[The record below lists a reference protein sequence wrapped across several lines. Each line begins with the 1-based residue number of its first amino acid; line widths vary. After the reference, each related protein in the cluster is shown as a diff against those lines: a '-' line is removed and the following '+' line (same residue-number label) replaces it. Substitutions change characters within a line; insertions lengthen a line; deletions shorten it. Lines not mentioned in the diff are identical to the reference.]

1 MNLKIFIIAL
11 FVIVSFNT
19 ILNAH
24 CDSVEGPVIKAAQK
38 SLETGNINY
47 VLIWVPEKDEPEV
60 NRLFNRVLQNRSL
73 NSDVNILLT
82 NYFFETVVRLH
93 RMGEGVGYTGIKD
106 ATFKPEPG
114 ISEADDA
121 IAHGSLKQI
130 SSLLLEEE
138 HAELEK
144 YFSEVLQKQN
154 YSTDDLQA
162 GRDYVKS
169 YVHFIHYVE
178 ELFADSKNKSTHC
191 H

>member
-1 MNLKIFIIAL
+1 MNLKSLNIVVL
-11 FVIVSFNT
+11 VIVSFNT
-19 ILNAH
+19 LSNAH

-60 NRLFNRVLQNRSL
+60 QRLFNKVLQNRSL
-73 NSDVNILLT
+73 NNDVNILLT

-93 RMGEGVGYTGIKD
+93 RMGEGVGYTGLKD

-114 ISEADDA
+114 ITEADDA
-121 IAHGSLKQI
+121 IAHGSLRQI
-130 SSLLLEEE
+130 SSLLPEEE
-138 HAELEK
+138 YAELEK
-144 YFSEVLQKQN
+144 YFTEVLKKKN

-178 ELFADSKNKSTHC
+178 EHFADSKNKSTHC

>member
-121 IAHGSLKQI
+121 VEHGSLKKI
-130 SSLLLEEE
+130 SSLLPEEKNE
-138 HAELEK
+138 ELEK
-144 YFSEVLQKQN
+144 YFSDVMQKQN
-154 YSTDDLQA
+154 YNTDDLQA
-162 GRDYVKS
+162 GRDYIKS

-178 ELFADSKNKSTHC
+178 EQFADSKNKSTHC

>member
-1 MNLKIFIIAL
+1 MNFKSLIITM
-11 FVIVSFNT
+11 FVILLFNT
-19 ILNAH
+19 LSHAH

-38 SLETGNINY
+38 SLETGNINF
-47 VLIWVPEKDEPEV
+47 VLIWVPEKDEPEIH
-60 NRLFNRVLQNRSL
+60 RLFNKVLQNRGL
-73 NSDVNILLT
+73 NSDVNLLLT

-106 ATFKPEPG
+106 VNFKPEPG
-114 ISEADDA
+114 ITEADDA
-121 IAHGSLKQI
+121 IALGSLKQI
-130 SSLLLEEE
+130 SSELPEEKY
-138 HAELEK
+138 AELEK
-144 YFSEVLQKQN
+144 YFSEVIQKQN
-154 YSTDDLQA
+154 YNTDDLQA